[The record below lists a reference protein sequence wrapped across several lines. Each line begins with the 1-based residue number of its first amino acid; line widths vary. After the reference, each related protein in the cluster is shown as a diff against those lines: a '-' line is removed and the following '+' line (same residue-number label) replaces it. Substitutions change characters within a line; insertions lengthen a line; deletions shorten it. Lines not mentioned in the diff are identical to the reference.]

1 MVTGTFGTKV
11 PVTIFI
17 KVPVTI
23 FIYYL
28 FLFLHLMPYDFI
40 FVAALVIR
48 TLKM

>member
-1 MVTGTFGTKV
+1 MVTGTFGT
-11 PVTIFI
+11 

-40 FVAALVIR
+40 LVAALVIR